1 MVGKGRGEN
10 AGWVLPKVLSG
21 VSTERSSMGGVG
33 RSRLGAQGPS
43 GGPCWV
49 QEEAGPMDE
58 DVVGRGRRGKGHLL
72 GWAQRLD
79 GSKQP

>member
-1 MVGKGRGEN
+1 MQDGCS
-10 AGWVLPKVLSG
+10 PKCSQACPQR
-21 VSTERSSMGGVG
+21 EAAWGGVG

-72 GWAQRLD
+72 DWAQRLD